1 VQIEF
6 ALGEFSSPTVKL
18 GLGFSEGA
26 LVRDAGSLELCPR
39 GLNLGRGLLKG
50 VEPGLSGLGV
60 RDEGDQASDGSE
72 GVSVAHAAAP
82 SRSPRTGGGLIAS
95 SMMILSRFET
105 GLRST

>member
-1 VQIEF
+1 MFGFSSGIVFLRLSGRSAAVARRTGSRLVLVQFER

-50 VEPGLSGLGV
+50 VEPGLRGLGV
-60 RDEGDQASDGSE
+60 RD
-72 GVSVAHAAAP
+72 
-82 SRSPRTGGGLIAS
+82 
-95 SMMILSRFET
+95 
-105 GLRST
+105 